1 MSETKIACSRCGAE
15 ILAAT
20 AKRTGGI
27 CMPCKNGA
35 PPEWMRRQAWAK
47 RGADP
52 LARIP
57 WHQSPWRDE
66 IVAIC
71 QKVLSGEMGP
81 TEGSRALAHLS
92 TIVLDAAH
100 GDKWLHDDWA
110 AFFQADHLATDTS
123 ESIRAAVRKLVDQ
136 AK

>member
-1 MSETKIACSRCGAE
+1 MSEPKISCSRCGAE

-20 AKRTGGI
+20 ARRTGGI
-27 CMPCKNGA
+27 FTPCKNVV
-35 PPEWMRRQAWAK
+35 PPEWMRRQVWAK

-52 LARIP
+52 LAGIP

-66 IVAIC
+66 IVTIC
-71 QKVLSGEMGP
+71 HKVLSGEMGA
-81 TEGSRALAHLS
+81 TEGSGALADLS
-92 TIVLDAAH
+92 QIVLDAAH

-110 AFFQADHLATDTS
+110 MFFQAEPVITGHS
-123 ESIRAAVRKLVDQ
+123 ESIRAAGRKLMDQ